1 MEAAFTE
8 VAPAAAVNRTFEIAR
23 KLSVWR
29 NNMSEATKRL
39 EKDLPFRVSG
49 LRLVAASILSTL
61 ILSSQLTLAQQ
72 LNQQVFHSPEEASAA
87 LFAAAQQNDNR
98 ALLEILG
105 PAGKD
110 LVSSGDPAEDRKNLD
125 AFVAKYKQMHRVGKE
140 RDGVMILYI
149 GAENWP
155 EPIPLVKA
163 NSIWHFDTA
172 AGREEIL
179 ARRVGKNELAT
190 IDVCYQLVDVQQ
202 QHYARSSEGEHRYA
216 LKFSGDN
223 DGQDSLFSSENGEQ
237 PVSPHDALIISA
249 GVEDGP
255 GTSIDPV
262 PFNGYYFRILTS
274 QGMNAEGGAKSY
286 VVNGK
291 MLSGFAFVAYPAL
304 YRSTGVMT
312 FIVNQNGIVYQK
324 DLGSDSEKIANA
336 MTKYDP
342 DSTWDRVE

>member
-1 MEAAFTE
+1 
-8 VAPAAAVNRTFEIAR
+8 
-23 KLSVWR
+23 
-29 NNMSEATKRL
+29 
-39 EKDLPFRVSG
+39 
-49 LRLVAASILSTL
+49 VAASILSTL

-110 LVSSGDPAEDRKNLD
+110 LVSSGDPVEDRKNLD
-125 AFVAKYKQMHRVGKE
+125 VFVAKYKQMHRVGKK
-140 RDGVMILYI
+140 RDGVMVLYI

-163 NSIWHFDTA
+163 NSDWYFDTD
-172 AGREEIL
+172 AGEEEIL

-190 IDVCYQLVDVQQ
+190 IDVCYQLVDAQQ
-202 QHYARSSEGEHRYA
+202 HHYARSNEGEHRYA
-216 LKFSGDN
+216 LQFSGDN
-223 DGQDSLFSSENGEQ
+223 NSQKGLFSSENGEQ
-237 PVSPHDALIISA
+237 PVGPHDGLIVSA
-249 GVEDGP
+249 GVEN
-255 GTSIDPV
+255 GTATSHHAV
-262 PFNGYYFRILTS
+262 PFNGYYLRILTY
-274 QGMNAEGGAKSY
+274 QGKNAEGGAKSY
-286 VVNGK
+286 LVNDK
-291 MLSGFAFVAYPAL
+291 MLSGFAFVAYPAV

-324 DLGSDSEKIANA
+324 DLGPDTEKIANA
-336 MTKYDP
+336 MTEYDP